1 MSSLEPRVRAYS
13 GIKYEIYKL
22 SSKISPDKVRDEIKS
37 KQPLYVTYR
46 PKFKAPSLSSINSTV
61 MKEIG
66 SGNFAAVMSGYFY
79 APLTC
84 EFFFVFFWFI
94 GGIYSS
100 LMIFVKH
107 LDFFH
112 LWTYIFSFGNISID
126 IEQYRIEQSDFFVSP
141 RILF

>member
-13 GIKYEIYKL
+13 GIKYEMYKL

-84 EFFFVFFWFI
+84 ELFFLVYWGNLFAFNDIRQTLRFF
-94 GGIYSS
+94 SS
-100 LMIFVKH
+100 VDVYF
-107 LDFFH
+107 
-112 LWTYIFSFGNISID
+112 
-126 IEQYRIEQSDFFVSP
+126 
-141 RILF
+141 

>member
-1 MSSLEPRVRAYS
+1 MSSLEPRVRAYG
-13 GIKYEIYKL
+13 GIKYEMYKL

-79 APLTC
+79 PPLTC
-84 EFFFVFFWFI
+84 ELFFWFT
-94 GGIYSS
+94 GGIYSPY
-100 LMIFVKH
+100 MIFVRH
-107 LDFFH
+107 LDFFFI
-112 LWTYIFSFGNISID
+112 LWAYILVLVTF
-126 IEQYRIEQSDFFVSP
+126 Q
-141 RILF
+141 